1 MSNHK
6 LDYYTIYNVV
16 LFFLLCFNLYQ
27 LLLATSLLPP
37 ILGLYT
43 KHAWSLINRNER
55 PYVLCPDLH
64 SLNHWSLNVASNVC
78 MRVES
83 GNKKLCSLVSCV
95 PCPVVSQQSPV
106 ALVSAWK
113 GLSPQQVD
121 RSITP
126 LVRLHLVSTWQST
139 LDTVHTGSKQGALHN
154 ISPYSIYPWHIGD
167 ISTSHLWIWSWQ
179 IHSIF
184 LKTM

>member
-1 MSNHK
+1 MTSKIH
-6 LDYYTIYNVV
+6 VQSQAV
-16 LFFLLCFNLYQ
+16 LLYHLQ
-27 LLLATSLLPP
+27 CCLLLLTLFPP
-37 ILGLYT
+37 IDIQFVSIVAGNIPSSIHFGALNQT
-43 KHAWSLINRNER
+43 CMINRTER

-64 SLNHWSLNVASNVC
+64 GLNHWSLNVASNVC

-95 PCPVVSQQSPV
+95 LCPVVSQQSPV

-154 ISPYSIYPWHIGD
+154 MSPYSIYP
-167 ISTSHLWIWSWQ
+167 
-179 IHSIF
+179 
-184 LKTM
+184 